1 MLELNEYAAVIIA
14 GVALLLSMMSFLT
27 QKKNKEIVHRLNWNK
42 EIISWSSGVM
52 EEIGNVLYIFEQ
64 LKYGASF
71 EDVSN
76 DVVVSKQNMSALLD
90 FGRLLIGNVRRGK
103 TRFEENRKY
112 VQQKQRALETI
123 DAVHGRLCLI
133 ASSSGNV
140 DINENILYIAQCRRA
155 FATDIQ
161 FEIQYLPGEHAGA

>member
-1 MLELNEYAAVIIA
+1 MLDLNEYAAITIA
-14 GVALLLSMMSFLT
+14 GVALLLSIVSFLT
-27 QKKNKEIVHRLNWNK
+27 QKKNKEIVQHLNWNK

-76 DVVVSKQNMSALLD
+76 DIVVSKQNMSALLD

-103 TRFEENRKY
+103 IRLDENRKRF
-112 VQQKQRALETI
+112 QQKQRALETI
-123 DAVHGRLCLI
+123 HAVHDRLCLI

-140 DINENILYIAQCRRA
+140 DINENILYIAQCRRS

-161 FEIQYLPGEHAGA
+161 FEIQYLPGSHAGA

>member
-1 MLELNEYAAVIIA
+1 MLELNEYAVVAIA
-14 GVALLLSMMSFLT
+14 GVALFFSMVSFLT
-27 QKKNKEIVHRLNWNK
+27 QKKNKKIVHSLNWNK

-52 EEIGNVLYIFEQ
+52 EEIGNILYIFEQ

-103 TRFEENRKY
+103 IGLDEDRKY
-112 VQQKQRALETI
+112 VQQKQRALESI
-123 DAVHGRLCLI
+123 HAVHGRLCLI

-140 DINENILYIAQCRRA
+140 DINENIMYISQCRKS

-161 FEIQYLPGEHAGA
+161 FEIEYLPGEHKGA